1 MAGEERTA
9 LLRTCAQSTG
19 LTLQEVAKIAATGP
33 KRYKVYQIPKRSGG
47 ARTICHP
54 SRELK
59 ALQRVFLRELL
70 RDLPVHAC
78 ATAYK
83 KGSSIRENAAAH
95 AESRVILKMD
105 FENFFP
111 SIRTKNWISYCSTH
125 LEHWSR
131 GDVDFSLHVLFW
143 GSGGYQPDCLSI
155 GAPTSPL
162 ISNALMY
169 DFDVTMAKFAS
180 DYGLKYTRYADD
192 ITISSPGVLDKEA
205 CVNAVETAL
214 ADAKFVQ
221 LKLNQAK
228 TRLASKATS
237 RRVTGLVISND
248 GTVSLGRDRKRVI
261 SAMVHHAL
269 TDKLRPDELYRLG
282 GLLSF
287 ASDVE
292 GEFIARLKK
301 KYGDEA
307 VASLQPRKKQ

>member
-1 MAGEERTA
+1 MADEKRFS
-9 LLRTCAQSTG
+9 LLRSCAQTTG

-111 SIRTKNWISYCSTH
+111 SIKIKNWIAYCAEH
-125 LEHWSR
+125 LGHWSG

-143 GSGGYQPDCLSI
+143 GGGGYQPNCLSI

-169 DFDVTMAKFAS
+169 DFDVAMAKFAS
-180 DYGLKYTRYADD
+180 DHGLKYTRYADD
-192 ITISSPGVLDKEA
+192 ITISSMGVLDREA
-205 CVNAVETAL
+205 CLNAVETAL
-214 ADAKFVQ
+214 ANAKFVQ

-248 GTVSLGRDRKRVI
+248 GQVSLGRDRKREI

-269 TDKLRPDELYRLG
+269 TGKLSPDELYKLG

-292 GEFIARLKK
+292 GGFLIRLKK
-301 KYGDEA
+301 KYGEQA
-307 VASLQPRKKQ
+307 VAALQPQKVK